1 MASIDNLKLH
11 DIAVR
16 NAVLLE
22 SLKKYEISKRDKV
35 FRQLRKELD
44 TVMGKVQYE
53 DLGLMTKKEVAKL
66 LRELK
71 AAHAG
76 FYDVVGA
83 GLIKTVEDFSGGKL
97 VASKSLWANVR
108 LDINSEEEVDDIV
121 GDDDV
126 DTYVRDAGSDGSV
139 PLALL
144 FSGSLLLERLL
155 KEPIPALGVPL
166 RDMVERY
173 GKQSEERLAAL
184 VMQAWGSGWTWKQL
198 HDALLGAP
206 GVRQGHNG
214 YVAQIQAQ
222 FSSVVDTSLGFANDF
237 VDAAVTSSILSKRY
251 RWVSVMDHRT
261 SAICQERNGKIFVAG
276 KGPLPPAHMRCRSTT
291 VPVVDGVDD
300 ATDGINE
307 SMAEWHKRQ
316 PESIKKYGSMD
327 KSGAYRATT
336 PLTPDEF
343 FTLTSN
349 WKN

>member
-22 SLKKYEISKRDKV
+22 SLKKYEISKRDKL

-76 FYDVVGA
+76 FYDVVGD
-83 GLIKTVEDFSGGKL
+83 GLVKTVEDFSGGKL
-97 VASKSLWANVR
+97 VASKSLWANVS

-126 DTYVRDAGSDGSV
+126 DTYIRDT
-139 PLALL
+139 
-144 FSGSLLLERLL
+144 
-155 KEPIPALGVPL
+155 
-166 RDMVERY
+166 

-214 YVAQIQAQ
+214 YIAQIQAQ
-222 FSSVVDTSLGFANDF
+222 FASVIDTSLGFANDF
-237 VDAAVTSSILSKRY
+237 VDASVTSSILSKRY
-251 RWVSVMDHRT
+251 RWVSIIDLWKRRWVHH
-261 SAICQERNGKIFVAG
+261 INIKQHLI
-276 KGPLPPAHMRCRSTT
+276 
-291 VPVVDGVDD
+291 
-300 ATDGINE
+300 GI
-307 SMAEWHKRQ
+307 
-316 PESIKKYGSMD
+316 
-327 KSGAYRATT
+327 
-336 PLTPDEF
+336 
-343 FTLTSN
+343 
-349 WKN
+349 